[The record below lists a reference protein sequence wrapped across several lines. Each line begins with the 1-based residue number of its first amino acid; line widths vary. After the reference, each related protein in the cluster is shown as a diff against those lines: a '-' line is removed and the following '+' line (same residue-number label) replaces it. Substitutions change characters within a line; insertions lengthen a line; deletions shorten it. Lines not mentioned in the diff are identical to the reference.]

1 MKILEHKKAIKNI
14 NLQLEKQGGNCLRN
28 TIKKIENDLK
38 EHEVKIK
45 EQLNSDKAV
54 GQKIKEILKTL
65 E

>member
-14 NLQLEKQGGNCLRN
+14 NLQLEKQGNCLRN